1 MTSTRTR
8 ALALGLVL
16 LAAATACGDD
26 DEGGEA
32 PDTTGVTGTTAAGTD
47 TTAAGTDTTPAVPDT
62 TAAGTDTT
70 AAGTDTTAEGPA
82 PTTGDA
88 AAAGCDATVPGT
100 QANFGVYFGTTELDP
115 TLTSGGL
122 VGGHEIAAIYDVLF
136 RFDPETNEYV
146 PQLAESMTPNEDF
159 TVWTLTLRDG
169 ITYSD
174 GAPLTAQ
181 LVSDNIDRFFADG
194 VRNASG
200 VYFVNMESKRVVDER
215 TLEITLAKPWVEF
228 PFVFA
233 DEPGMIV
240 NTAAIGDDPTAFAA
254 QPPDAAGLGPY
265 VVERNAPNEELVLRA
280 RDDYWGGPVCIET
293 LRFVFVPGSQAT
305 YDAFNNDELDVAFLR
320 DPVVIQSALDAGD
333 ASYFAQQDSGA
344 GMLVNHA
351 EGTPTADPR
360 LREAIALAIDTDI
373 VNERVYQGA
382 LNTGKTLIQ
391 EGSRFYSDAVEEMPT
406 DLERAAELVE
416 EAKADGYDGAI
427 RVLCSTNP
435 PAPDTATTIAGML
448 EGVGFDVTVDSLDQT
463 EQISAVISGDF
474 DVACWGLNIGPDTGI
489 SAMVRNLATGQN
501 RNAYTNPEMDA
512 ALDVMLAAEGEEEL
526 QAAAAEVDSIY
537 NQDFVSVPFG
547 SIDEGV
553 VWQDDVQGLKPTHA
567 TIILFDDAYIQ
578 E

>member
-8 ALALGLVL
+8 VLALGLVL
-16 LAAATACGDD
+16 LAGAVACGDD
-26 DEGGEA
+26 DGGA
-32 PDTTGVTGTTAAGTD
+32 ATDTTGATETPSDTTGAATDTTGGTATTDGTGTTGATDTTGGTD
-47 TTAAGTDTTPAVPDT
+47 TTGETPTSEPGEAN
-62 TAAGTDTT
+62 
-70 AAGTDTTAEGPA
+70 
-82 PTTGDA
+82 
-88 AAAGCDATVPGT
+88 CDATVPGT
-100 QANFGVYFGTTELDP
+100 QIDMGVYFGTAELDP

-159 TVWTLTLRDG
+159 TVWTLKLREG

-174 GAPLTAQ
+174 GTPLTAQ
-181 LVSDNIDRFFADG
+181 LVSDNIDRFFGDG

-200 VYFVNMESKRVVDER
+200 AYFVNMESKTAVDDT
-215 TLEITLAKPWVEF
+215 TLEITLTKPWVEF

-240 NTAAIGDDPTAFAA
+240 NTNAIGDDPTAFAA

-265 VVERNAPNEELVLRA
+265 VVERNAPNEELVLTA
-280 RDDYWGGPVCIET
+280 RQDYWGGPVCVET

-305 YDAFNNDELDVAFLR
+305 YAAFGNDELDVAFLR
-320 DPVVIQSALDAGD
+320 DPVVIQEALDAGEE
-333 ASYFAQQDSGA
+333 SYFAQQDSGA
-344 GMLVNHA
+344 GMLVNNV

-360 LREAIALAIDTDI
+360 LREAVALAIDTDI

-391 EGSRFYSDAVEEMPT
+391 EGSRFYSDGIEEMPT
-406 DLERAAELVE
+406 DLDRAAQLVE

-427 RVLCSTNP
+427 RILCSTNP
-435 PAPDTATTIAGML
+435 PAPDTATTVEGML
-448 EGVGFDVTVDSLDQT
+448 EGVGFDVTVEALDQT

-474 DVACWGLNIGPDTGI
+474 DIACWGLNIGPDTGI
-489 SAMVRNLATGQN
+489 SAMVRNLATGQS
-501 RNAYTNPEMDA
+501 RNAYGTPEMDA
-512 ALDVMLAAEGEEEL
+512 ALDAMLAAEGEEAL
-526 QAAAAEVDSIY
+526 QAAVAEVNSTY
-537 NQDFVSVPFG
+537 NSDFVSVPFG

-553 VWQDDVQGLKPTHA
+553 VWQSDVKGLKPTHA
-567 TIILFDDAYIQ
+567 TLILFDDAYI
-578 E
+578 EE